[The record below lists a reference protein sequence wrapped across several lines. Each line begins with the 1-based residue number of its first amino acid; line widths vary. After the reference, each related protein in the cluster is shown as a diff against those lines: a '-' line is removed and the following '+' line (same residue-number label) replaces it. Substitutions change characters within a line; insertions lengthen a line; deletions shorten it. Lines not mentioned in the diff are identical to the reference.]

1 MRARAAAVVAAV
13 VLIPFGAVVALSRA
27 PAGTGGQVAAAH
39 LPAQTRPAASAPLS
53 KVSTDARSAPT
64 TAKRALA
71 TTRRP
76 PSTHPAKTPPSTT
89 RNAKT
94 PPSTPRTVAATTHPA
109 GLVATPVTAHV
120 PVWTSPGGHVGG
132 TLRATTFGGPTWR
145 PVLAMRPGWTEIRR
159 MGDGSP
165 TGWVPSG
172 DLRLASDPW
181 SIVVDLATGQL
192 SFVDGGRV
200 VLSSPVA
207 HGRPSMPTPS
217 GSTFLA
223 ADTATTGADALES
236 PVLRPT
242 GDHSLSP
249 LAQVEFPALHRG
261 GAAAVTGIH
270 GWEDEA
276 ANPSL
281 WSDGHGLPASHG
293 CLRLP
298 TGAATNLL
306 AQLPD
311 GTPVTI
317 LAK

>member
-1 MRARAAAVVAAV
+1 MSARRLAIVAAV
-13 VLIPFGAVVALSRA
+13 VLIPFGAVVALSRP
-27 PAGTGGQVAAAH
+27 PASTGGQVAAARTSIT
-39 LPAQTRPAASAPLS
+39 ARAAASSLALKKPT
-53 KVSTDARSAPT
+53 TDARPAPVSGRASSATKRRSAPIS
-64 TAKRALA
+64 KRVP
-71 TTRRP
+71 T
-76 PSTHPAKTPPSTT
+76 S
-89 RNAKT
+89 
-94 PPSTPRTVAATTHPA
+94 STPRTVAATTHPA

-120 PVWTSPGGHVGG
+120 AVWTSPGGHVGG

-145 PVLAMRPGWTEIRR
+145 PVLAQRPGWTEIRR

-165 TGWVPSG
+165 VGWVHTT
-172 DLRLASDPW
+172 DVRLASDPW

-192 SFVDGGRV
+192 SFLDGGRV
-200 VLSSPVA
+200 VLTSPVA

-242 GDHSLSP
+242 GYHSLSP
-249 LAQVEFPALHRG
+249 LARAEFPALHRG

-270 GWEDEA
+270 GWESET

-281 WSDGHGLPASHG
+281 WRDGHGLPASHG

-298 TGAATNLL
+298 TGPATSLL

-317 LAK
+317 LAG